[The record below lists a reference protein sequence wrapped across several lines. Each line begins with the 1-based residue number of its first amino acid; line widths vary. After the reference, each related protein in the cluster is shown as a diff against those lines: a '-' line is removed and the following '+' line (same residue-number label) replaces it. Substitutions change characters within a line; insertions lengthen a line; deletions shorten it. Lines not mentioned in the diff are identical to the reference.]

1 LPVVPG
7 ATKAL
12 VVLVLVLVL
21 VGLEVPGGV
30 HPTKKLPC
38 CLGSVWMQRCGN
50 FFWFLVV
57 HVRNGCGALLPRV
70 MSGVLLVARL
80 GWFILWILNFEG
92 RPSWLVWC
100 QGYVANVMLK
110 QMGLFFFSFQS
121 T

>member
-1 LPVVPG
+1 M
-7 ATKAL
+7 
-12 VVLVLVLVL
+12 VLVALVL

-70 MSGVLLVARL
+70 MSGVLLV
-80 GWFILWILNFEG
+80 
-92 RPSWLVWC
+92 C
-100 QGYVANVMLK
+100 QAWVVYIVDFK
-110 QMGLFFFSFQS
+110 F
-121 T
+121 